1 MSKKIRTPEIITY
14 DNHFND
20 IHTFNLLE
28 EKSQD
33 LFFALIASIQKIDPG
48 IHNPVEKKYRLRCKE
63 VCSLGKIMNKKTG
76 FAPQQLE
83 QMILDINIHVPYIM
97 YITYPQNGY
106 LDVTITA
113 KLQKLFLGI
122 ADDAEVTQFKLASF
136 IHIQSKYAKA
146 IY

>member
-1 MSKKIRTPEIITY
+1 MTKKIRTPEIITY

-33 LFFALIASIQKIDPG
+33 LFFALIASIPKIDPC

-83 QMILDINIHVPYIM
+83 QRILDINIHVPYIM

-106 LDVTITA
+106 LDVIITA
-113 KLQKLFLGI
+113 KLQKLNWI
-122 ADDAEVTQFKLASF
+122 VISA
-136 IHIQSKYAKA
+136 
-146 IY
+146 